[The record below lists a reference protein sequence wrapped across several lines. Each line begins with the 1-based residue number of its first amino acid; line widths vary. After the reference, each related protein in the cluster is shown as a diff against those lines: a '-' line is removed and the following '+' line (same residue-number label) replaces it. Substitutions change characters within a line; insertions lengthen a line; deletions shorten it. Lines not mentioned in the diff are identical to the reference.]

1 MRLLILIS
9 AMGMAAGSAGAQVV
23 TPQGCHWVAAAE
35 RTDTVALWCRG
46 PDGRARP
53 TGQTL
58 VQGPASG
65 DGCPGG
71 LMYDGAACVTE
82 DQAMA
87 TPRWASRR
95 SEIAAAPVRAT
106 PRVMVLAD
114 RRGRATRGLACVDQR
129 DVTICR
135 PIARR

>member
-1 MRLLILIS
+1 M
-9 AMGMAAGSAGAQVV
+9 
-23 TPQGCHWVAAAE
+23 
-35 RTDTVALWCRG
+35 ALWCRG

-58 VQGPASG
+58 VQGPPSG

-71 LMYDGAACVTE
+71 LMYDGMACVSE

-87 TPRWASRR
+87 APRWTSRR
-95 SEIAAAPVRAT
+95 SEIAPTPARAK

-114 RRGRATRGLACVDQR
+114 RRGRATYGLACVDQR
-129 DVTICR
+129 DVTICK